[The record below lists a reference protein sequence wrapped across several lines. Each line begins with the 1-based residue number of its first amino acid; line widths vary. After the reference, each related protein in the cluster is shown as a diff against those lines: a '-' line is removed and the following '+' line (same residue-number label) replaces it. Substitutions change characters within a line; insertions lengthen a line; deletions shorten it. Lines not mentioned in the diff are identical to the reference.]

1 MSAFQNALF
10 KFGIIQVARTG
21 SIAVKRGEQLFNKSE
36 PQWTPGDI
44 TGAAPKPRKSS
55 PSSASSHNNN
65 GMDSDT
71 EQQPTLGV
79 YAAAEVSADYEDF
92 ESENNLLD
100 AAYSRTGHKVK
111 SSTLS
116 LEVQDVPGVL
126 NQVTGVISRRG
137 YNIQSLAVGNAEEE
151 GMSRICLVV
160 PGDEKEMSNLV
171 KQLLKLVYI
180 SSVTILTKVPH
191 VARELM
197 MVKIACS
204 PAHRGEILD
213 IATIFHGNVLDLSKT
228 TLTMEVVGKEDKMRA
243 LQEVLE
249 PYGLLEI
256 ARTGRVALERES
268 GVDTAYLQNV
278 AGKKVM
284 M

>member
-1 MSAFQNALF
+1 MVSFQKALDR
-10 KFGIIQVARTG
+10 FGIIQVARTG
-21 SIAVKRGEQLFNKSE
+21 SIAVKRGEQLFNETESR
-36 PQWTPGDI
+36 WTRGVA
-44 TGAAPKPRKSS
+44 GAAPKPRKSS
-55 PSSASSHNNN
+55 SSSLNNN
-65 GMDSDT
+65 GSDSES
-71 EQQPTLGV
+71 EQSTLGV
-79 YAAAEVSADYEDF
+79 YAAGDVSADYEDYGN
-92 ESENNLLD
+92 EDNLLD
-100 AAYSRTGHKVK
+100 AVYNPVGHKVK

-151 GMSRICLVV
+151 GMSRICLVI

-171 KQLLKLVYI
+171 KQLLKLVYV
-180 SSVTILTKVPH
+180 SSVTLLTKVPH

-197 MVKIACS
+197 MVKVACS
-204 PAHRGEILD
+204 PACRGEVMD
-213 IATIFHGNVLDLSKT
+213 IATIFHGNVCDLSTT

-284 M
+284 L